1 LVPAGKGAGIGLG
14 ALLRD
19 LEAGRVR
26 PAYLAVG
33 EEGGIRARVRRA
45 LEGLVP
51 EEAQGMDSQA
61 LDAGAADVDWSV
73 VAAATR
79 TFPWTSPYRLVL
91 VDHVDQ
97 LGGKAEDIEGGGE
110 DLLRYLADPSDR
122 AVLGRLGGKVDT
134 RQKMWKELSK
144 LCTKVICNPL
154 RDDQARDEA
163 RRLFKQFGV
172 RPGEGVPELVVEK
185 TGSDL
190 ARLESEV
197 EKLCLLAGEGGA
209 LDVEAVEALLGR
221 SRERAVW
228 DFTDALA
235 RRDRAGALRVLGE
248 MLEDGASEH
257 YLVAMAAWSTRRL
270 LTGKAMVERGA
281 SPGDAAREVRAWGAG
296 ERAFLSGLRAWDRAR
311 LCSTLRRLAA
321 LDRELKSSA
330 LPARLLLERFV
341 LESTD

>member
-1 LVPAGKGAGIGLG
+1 MAQGGKGAGIGLG

-19 LEAGRVR
+19 LEADRVR

-33 EEGGIRARVRRA
+33 EEAGIRSRVRRA

-51 EEAQGMDSQA
+51 EEGLGMDSEV
-61 LDAGAADVDWSV
+61 LDAGSSEVDWGV

-79 TFPWTSPYRLVL
+79 TLPWTSPYRLVL
-91 VDHVDQ
+91 VDGVEQ

-122 AVLGRLGGKVDT
+122 VVLGLLGGKVDT

-144 LCTKVICNPL
+144 LCTRVACEPL

-163 RRLFKQFGV
+163 RRLFKLSGI
-172 RPGEGVPELVVEK
+172 RPGRGVPERVVEK
-185 TGSDL
+185 TGPDL

-228 DFTDALA
+228 DFTGALA
-235 RRDRAGALRVLGE
+235 RRDRAGALAVLGE

-257 YLVAMAAWSTRRL
+257 YLVAMAAWNTRRL
-270 LTGKAMVERGA
+270 LTGKAMTERGA
-281 SPGDAAREVRAWGAG
+281 SPPWTA
-296 ERAFLSGLRAWDRAR
+296 S
-311 LCSTLRRLAA
+311 
-321 LDRELKSSA
+321 
-330 LPARLLLERFV
+330 
-341 LESTD
+341 